1 MTVKEQVVQTLDT
14 LNEAELEQVAE
25 YLAFLKLRAHL
36 PAVSPLDTGRMAEL
50 YAEFADEDR
59 LLAEQGIDG
68 YGEGL
73 LAEDTQ

>member
-1 MTVKEQVVQTLDT
+1 
-14 LNEAELEQVAE
+14 
-25 YLAFLKLRAHL
+25 
-36 PAVSPLDTGRMAEL
+36 MAEL

-73 LAEDTQ
+73 LTEDTQ

>member
-1 MTVKEQVVQTLDT
+1 M
-14 LNEAELEQVAE
+14 
-25 YLAFLKLRAHL
+25 KLRAHL
-36 PAVSPLDTGRMAEL
+36 PAVSPLDTVRMAEL

-73 LAEDTQ
+73 LTEDTQ